1 MGLGDAFSVTPGQR
15 GGGLAG
21 ALAQGAQ
28 GALLGQDQ
36 RREMDWQDQ
45 QRAQIRNAWDRD
57 AQERQIMDTVTP
69 GATDEERLDN
79 LITAAEGMNRGD
91 LVDKL
96 RKSKEALAEKN
107 RLEGT
112 ANGARAIIVGQY
124 DKAAEILN
132 KSGIWGKINRI
143 SPALD
148 PTGRKIDDRIVVE
161 YPDPTTG
168 ENVSQEIPLDFV
180 AAAAQNPKDVLTAI
194 QNHQKN
200 TSLDEYRDKQAQTN
214 QKRAD
219 DLNRHYMAQEKVAE
233 ARVKILNA
241 KGGGPQRL
249 LDFDKKMAIAR
260 KVYANEADAFEY
272 VMNPTKNNQDLNR
285 WQKEVGWVATLLSTP
300 EEISNA
306 KGALPQPKPPVRR
319 TPETL
324 PARKQLRNKATGAVE
339 WFKLVNGRYVK
350 E

>member
-15 GGGLAG
+15 GGGLGG

-45 QRAQIRNAWDRD
+45 QRAQIKSGWDR
-57 AQERQIMDTVTP
+57 ANQEQQIMDTTTP

-96 RKSKEALAEKN
+96 RKSKEALVEK
-107 RLEGT
+107 RRVDST
-112 ANGARAIIVGQY
+112 AQGARAIMIGQY
-124 DKAAEILN
+124 DKAAEYLSQ
-132 KSGIWGKINRI
+132 SGVWGKINRI
-143 SPALD
+143 SPAMD
-148 PTGRKIDDRIVVE
+148 PTGQRIDDRIVVE

-168 ENVSQEIPLDFV
+168 ESVSQEIPIDFV
-180 AAAAQNPKDVLTAI
+180 AAAAQNPKDVLAAI

-200 TSLDEYRDKQAQTN
+200 VSLDEYRDSQAKTN

-233 ARVKILNA
+233 LRARIMAA
-241 KGGGPQRL
+241 KGGGSQKL
-249 LDFDKKMAIAR
+249 SEFDKKMAIAR

>member
-45 QRAQIRNAWDRD
+45 QRAQIKSGWDR
-57 AQERQIMDTVTP
+57 ANQEQQIMDTTTP

-96 RKSKEALAEKN
+96 RKSKEALVEK
-107 RLEGT
+107 RRVDST
-112 ANGARAIIVGQY
+112 AQGARAIMIGQY
-124 DKAAEILN
+124 DKAAEYLSQ
-132 KSGIWGKINRI
+132 SGVWGKINRI
-143 SPALD
+143 SPAMD
-148 PTGRKIDDRIVVE
+148 PTGQRIDDRIVVE

-180 AAAAQNPKDVLTAI
+180 AAAAQDPKGILTAI
-194 QNHQKN
+194 QNHQRN
-200 TSLDEYRDKQAQTN
+200 VSLDEYRDSQALTN
-214 QKRAD
+214 KKRAE

-233 ARVKILNA
+233 LRARIMAA
-241 KGGGPQRL
+241 KGGGAQKL
-249 LDFDKKMAIAR
+249 SEFDKKMAIAR
-260 KVYANEADAFEY
+260 KIYANEADAFEY

-319 TPETL
+319 TPGTL

>member
-15 GGGLAG
+15 GGGLGG

-45 QRAQIRNAWDRD
+45 QRAQIKNTWDR
-57 AQERQIMDTVTP
+57 ANQEQQVMDTTTP

-96 RKSKEALAEKN
+96 RKSKEALVEK
-107 RLEGT
+107 RRVDTT
-112 ANGARAIIVGQY
+112 AQGARAIMIGQY
-124 DKAAEILN
+124 DKAAEYLSQ
-132 KSGIWGKINRI
+132 SGVWGKINRI
-143 SPALD
+143 SPAMD
-148 PTGRKIDDRIVVE
+148 PTGQRIDDRVVVE
-161 YPDPTTG
+161 YPDPSTG

-200 TSLDEYRDKQAQTN
+200 VSLDEYRDSQAKTN
-214 QKRAD
+214 EKRAA

-233 ARVKILNA
+233 LRARILAA
-241 KGGGPQRL
+241 KGGGSQKL
-249 LDFDKKMAIAR
+249 SEFDKKMAIAR
-260 KVYANEADAFEY
+260 KIYANEADAFES

-300 EEISNA
+300 EEISKA
-306 KGALPQPKPPVRR
+306 KDALPAPKPPVRR
-319 TPETL
+319 TSETL
-324 PARKQLRNKATGAVE
+324 PSRKQLRNKATGAVE

>member
-15 GGGLAG
+15 GGGLGG

-45 QRAQIRNAWDRD
+45 QRAQIKSGWDR
-57 AQERQIMDTVTP
+57 ANQEQQIMDTTTP

-96 RKSKEALAEKN
+96 RKSKEALVEK
-107 RLEGT
+107 RRVDST
-112 ANGARAIIVGQY
+112 AQGARAIMIGQY
-124 DKAAEILN
+124 DKAAEYLSQ
-132 KSGIWGKINRI
+132 SGVWGKINRI
-143 SPALD
+143 SPAMD
-148 PTGRKIDDRIVVE
+148 PTGQRIDDRIVVE

-194 QNHQKN
+194 QNHQRN
-200 TSLDEYRDKQAQTN
+200 VSLDEYRDSQALTN
-214 QKRAD
+214 KKRAE

-260 KVYANEADAFEY
+260 KIYANEADAFEY

-324 PARKQLRNKATGAVE
+324 PARKQLRNKATGAIE

>member
-15 GGGLAG
+15 GGGLGG

-45 QRAQIRNAWDRD
+45 QRAQIKSGWDR
-57 AQERQIMDTVTP
+57 ANQEQQIMDTTTP

-96 RKSKEALAEKN
+96 RKSKEALVEK
-107 RLEGT
+107 RRVDST
-112 ANGARAIIVGQY
+112 AQGARAIMNKQY
-124 DKAAEILN
+124 DKAKEYLSQSGLWGEIH
-132 KSGIWGKINRI
+132 RI
-143 SPALD
+143 SSAMD
-148 PTGRKIDDRIVVE
+148 PTGQEIDDRIVVE

-180 AAAAQNPKDVLTAI
+180 AAAAQDPKGILTAI
-194 QNHQKN
+194 QNHQRN
-200 TSLDEYRDKQAQTN
+200 VSLDEYRDSQAKTN

-260 KVYANEADAFEY
+260 KIYANEADAFEY

-300 EEISNA
+300 EEISKA
-306 KGALPQPKPPVRR
+306 KEELPQPKPPLRR
-319 TPETL
+319 TPGTL
-324 PARKQLRNKATGAVE
+324 PARKQFRNKATGAVE